1 MDEII
6 SSVAFG
12 LGFIEMYGQV
22 QNIEN
27 IDVNLKRTVMLG
39 ILTSSLWFVY
49 QYRKYGLN
57 ATTLYTTTGLI
68 VQLYILNSILV
79 KEDKK
84 LKD

>member
-1 MDEII
+1 MDDII
-6 SSVAFG
+6 SGVAFG

-22 QNIEN
+22 CNVEK
-27 IDVNLKRTVMLG
+27 IDVNLKRTVILG

-49 QYRKYGLN
+49 QYRKHGLN
-57 ATTLYTTTGLI
+57 VTTLYTTTGLI
-68 VQLYILNSILV
+68 VQLYVLNAILV